1 MKIPDKDFITVLIA
15 TIVVAIIFADISAAS
30 VTRIMDYILL
40 GIIAVAL
47 LIIGVHRLFKWF
59 KK

>member
-15 TIVVAIIFADISAAS
+15 AIVVAIIFADNSAAS
-30 VTRIMDYILL
+30 VTRIMDYILF
-40 GIIAVAL
+40 GIITVAL